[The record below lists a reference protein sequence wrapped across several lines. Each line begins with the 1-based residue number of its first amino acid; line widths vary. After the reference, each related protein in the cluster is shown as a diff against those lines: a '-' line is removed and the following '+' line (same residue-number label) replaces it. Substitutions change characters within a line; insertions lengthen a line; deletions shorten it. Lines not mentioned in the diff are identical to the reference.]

1 LKIFRL
7 LDYKIGRVQEPV
19 TLFQLNEISLEYS
32 SGYNDTEYTYMVKT
46 EIGFKLGKKNSSGL
60 VHIIGGTVSNYMSQ
74 ELIKL
79 VVQLWRYGQNT
90 DFLTPSPYLN
100 IIDLQ

>member
-19 TLFQLNEISLEYS
+19 TLLQLNEISLEYGS
-32 SGYNDTEYTYMVKT
+32 RYNDTEYTYMVRT
-46 EIGFKLGKKNSSGL
+46 EIGFKLGKKKNSSGL
-60 VHIIGGTVSNYMSQ
+60 VHIIGGTISNYMSL

-79 VVQLWRYGQNT
+79 VVQL
-90 DFLTPSPYLN
+90 
-100 IIDLQ
+100 